1 MSKKKWPWIAVDV
14 SDVLCEENLYLLL
27 RQCENGVPGIEFLY
41 DNEFDAQAEAAKRN
55 AEEEQGEKGKMDKN
69 EALKIMEGLKTIQKH
84 CAKFKHCGECEF
96 NDDTGCIL
104 GQLGKTPDRYWNLDE
119 VEDKLMKSIE
129 AVGTPDSLWEGE

>member
-1 MSKKKWPWIAVDV
+1 
-14 SDVLCEENLYLLL
+14 
-27 RQCENGVPGIEFLY
+27 
-41 DNEFDAQAEAAKRN
+41 
-55 AEEEQGEKGKMDKN
+55 MDKN

-119 VEDKLMKSIE
+119 VEDKLNRGRGYARQPVGRRMKNE
-129 AVGTPDSLWEGE
+129 